1 MFGKTTSGAG
11 RSLCRLLADALR
23 IWWQQDRI
31 RISPNEGRLLRLQIP
46 CILAI
51 DGNLIELTGRTVCRS
66 STGNYVV
73 YRGVATGSRF
83 PCELAVEPEQN
94 LVRWT
99 DRGGTRSLDPGD
111 VEVFQPQPGL

>member
-1 MFGKTTSGAG
+1 VFRKTTNDAG

-23 IWWQQDRI
+23 VWWQQDRI

-46 CILAI
+46 CILTVN
-51 DGNLIELTGRTVCRS
+51 GNLVELTGRTVFRS

-73 YRGVATGSRF
+73 YRGVVTGPGF
-83 PCELAVEPEQN
+83 PCELAVWPEKN

-111 VEVFQPQPGL
+111 VEVFQP